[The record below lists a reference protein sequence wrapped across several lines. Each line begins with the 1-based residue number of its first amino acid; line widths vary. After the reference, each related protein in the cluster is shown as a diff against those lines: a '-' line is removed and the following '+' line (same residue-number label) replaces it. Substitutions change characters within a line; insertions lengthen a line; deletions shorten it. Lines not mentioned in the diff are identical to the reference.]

1 MSKREPTMDQP
12 YFDDQI
18 KFIEEE
24 AFVRLEARIENPDT
38 KPDHRRKL
46 LYRLFYDQLKLLL
59 SKYSAGYPIADM
71 REGFAKVI
79 ERRERHQ
86 KFMGRLGVDF
96 AAIDDYEQ
104 SLWLV
109 SLAILLDAN
118 AALFNR
124 VLACIGN
131 EGKDKLFER
140 IVLMRAPG
148 RPAGAKLIFPKPFQ
162 TLYDASTANESD
174 APKLV
179 SAFLKTWYQS
189 MGQLGVYWHDN
200 HKGPEGGG
208 FFGYWCLEA
217 AAVVKVFGIDDSDFR
232 DSRYYP
238 KDLVHAS

>member
-1 MSKREPTMDQP
+1 MIKREPLMDQK
-12 YFDDQI
+12 YFDNTIAYMEQSVGR
-18 KFIEEE
+18 FE
-24 AFVRLEARIENPDT
+24 AKIDDPAT
-38 KPDHRRKL
+38 KPDHQRKL
-46 LYRLFYDQLKLLL
+46 LYKMFRDAYELLL
-59 SKYSAGYPIADM
+59 TKYSGGYAIAGM
-71 REGFAKVI
+71 RGEFAKAI

-109 SLAILLDAN
+109 SLAILLHAD

-140 IVLMRAPG
+140 IVAMKTPG
-148 RPAGAKLIFPKPFQ
+148 RPAGAKMIFPKPFQ

-174 APKLV
+174 APKLM
-179 SAFLKTWYQS
+179 SAFLKAWYPS

-200 HKGPEGGG
+200 HKGPQGGG

-217 AAVVKVFGIDDSDFR
+217 AAVVKVFGIDDSEFR

-238 KDLVHAS
+238 KDFVHTS

>member
-1 MSKREPTMDQP
+1 MIKREPLMEQK
-12 YFDDQI
+12 YFDDTI
-18 KFIEEE
+18 AYMEKGASRFE
-24 AFVRLEARIENPDT
+24 AKINDPAT
-38 KPDHRRKL
+38 KPEHQRKL
-46 LYRLFYDQLKLLL
+46 LYKMFRDEYELLL
-59 SKYSAGYPIADM
+59 TKYSGGYPIEGM
-71 REGFAKVI
+71 REEFAKVI

-109 SLAILLDAN
+109 SLAILLDAD

-124 VLACIGN
+124 VLGCIGN

-140 IVLMRAPG
+140 IVLMRVPG

-162 TLYDASTANESD
+162 TLYDASTANESE

-179 SAFLKTWYQS
+179 SAFLKTWYPS

-217 AAVVKVFGIDDSDFR
+217 AAVVKVFGIDDGDFR
-232 DSRYYP
+232 ESRYYP
-238 KDLVHAS
+238 KDLVHTS